1 MKASQ
6 HLVTSNLEEKMK
18 LFTQAVSGQIIEE
31 AHFVI
36 ANTNIP
42 TDTFNLLVVK
52 SPMIHKENHLKQR
65 INHFIVNKLP
75 FSTWV
80 DANYLS
86 DDWLQLIKDCN
97 LQEAERNMMM
107 KLDHTLRTGP
117 RISNHLTITE
127 VSNKEELLQYKEVFL
142 SLFGDRKS

>member
-6 HLVTSNLEEKMK
+6 QLVTSNLEEKMK

-52 SPMIHKENHLKQR
+52 SPMIHKEIILNKGSIISLL
-65 INHFIVNKLP
+65 IN
-75 FSTWV
+75 
-80 DANYLS
+80 
-86 DDWLQLIKDCN
+86 
-97 LQEAERNMMM
+97 
-107 KLDHTLRTGP
+107 
-117 RISNHLTITE
+117 
-127 VSNKEELLQYKEVFL
+127 FL
-142 SLFGDRKS
+142 SARGWMPTI